1 MQLWRRGWRRPKKL
15 VSRFG
20 ALQFLI
26 RNSNYANIGSHTEY
40 IFFLSGSVIKLNGN
54 HIVCWSVQQIDHPFA
69 KTSPCL
75 FEIIEGN
82 LTCWCLKKPARLCSV
97 FTCILLPFGQ
107 VVIFLDDLESCG
119 SGWVFFACFKDVLK
133 NRDNPIHVIQKEIC
147 AKYY

>member
-26 RNSNYANIGSHTEY
+26 GNSNYANIGSHTEY

-82 LTCWCLKKPARLCSV
+82 LTCWCLKTSQVEFCVHLHSSAFWSGCDL
-97 FTCILLPFGQ
+97 FGWPG
-107 VVIFLDDLESCG
+107 VLWFWV
-119 SGWVFFACFKDVLK
+119 VFFACFKDVLK
-133 NRDNPIHVIQKEIC
+133 NRDNPIHVIQEEIC
-147 AKYY
+147 VKYY